1 MKVYGL
7 SKEVLKWIS
16 SFLGNRTQYVV
27 VNGTKSSEQKVISG
41 VPQGSVLGPLLF
53 VLYINDLPDQLE
65 CMSLMF
71 ADDTKIFRTIKS
83 TDDIAALQRDLIKL
97 EEWSH
102 TWLLKFHPDKCKVL
116 TLDFLEKIDR
126 PRAFLH

>member
-1 MKVYGL
+1 MEKLKAYGL
-7 SKEVLKWIS
+7 SNEVLKWIS

-83 TDDIAALQRDLIKL
+83 TYDIAAL
-97 EEWSH
+97 
-102 TWLLKFHPDKCKVL
+102 
-116 TLDFLEKIDR
+116 
-126 PRAFLH
+126 